1 MARLSF
7 KDVGIQGFGNNNSI
21 QSTVAPKPIGIKTP
35 LELDKDQSI
44 NIFKMHYN
52 TLDQLSDNLRNL
64 ILTNHGERLG
74 MYDLGANLR
83 PLLTDYSNKDNFDK
97 EAMRRIKTTV
107 AKYMP
112 FVNLLGYESK
122 VDRQDNTY
130 TGIIIMLIAFQVA
143 NYPEQLIEVTLFIT

>member
-7 KDVGIQGFGNNNSI
+7 KDVGTQGFGNNNNI
-21 QSTVAPKPIGIKTP
+21 QTTVAPKPIGIKTP
-35 LELDKDQSI
+35 IELDKTQSI

-52 TLDQLSDNLRNL
+52 TLDQINDNLRNL

-74 MYDLGANLR
+74 MYDLGGNLR

-97 EAMRRIKTTV
+97 EAMKRIKATV

-112 FVNLLGYESK
+112 FVNLLGYESR

-130 TGIIIMLIAFQVA
+130 TGVIIMLIAYQIA